1 MARGWRIQHKLLLG
15 VVLTVCVLGL
25 VLAGTLRGL
34 WSYYQTVNDVRAKLG
49 ELKSA
54 EQLRGALARLVSPGS
69 MTRLADAPDRL
80 LEPLS
85 QARARLREYTAELD
99 ELSNSSPDPRDLV
112 LERELAAA
120 LGKDL
125 QDLENALGTLLA
137 PRLQTPGE
145 PSGRDAYILAAQGIC
160 ERLDRDSRDLRD
172 KIHEDLDRHINV
184 SRRNYQVSLWIIV
197 PASTVGLL
205 LMTGLM
211 RAFYGWVFHPIRDL
225 REGVSRI
232 GEGTLDVRVKVESG
246 DEMEELASAFNA
258 MMARLQE
265 HSTGLER
272 QVAERSRQL
281 VRSER
286 LASVGF
292 LAAGVAHEINNPL
305 ASIAFCAEALESR
318 LRQSQSKGPGADDAE
333 IFQRY
338 LSMIQEEAF
347 RCKNIT
353 EKLLAFS
360 RGGEKARERT
370 DLGKL
375 IQSVLDS
382 AQHLPVSRG
391 KRMELDTRD
400 AAGLTA
406 WTNPE
411 EIKQVV
417 LNLVVN
423 GLESMDDG
431 GVLTIRLGSERGMA
445 RLVFEDTGCGMDQAT
460 LDNIFEPFFTR
471 NRTGSG
477 TGLGLT
483 ITHRIV
489 QQHGGEIE
497 ADSAGP
503 GRGSRFVVRLPRQA
517 LEGGPAQAG
526 ADNQNFKGP
535 RLAA

>member
-1 MARGWRIQHKLLLG
+1 
-15 VVLTVCVLGL
+15 
-25 VLAGTLRGL
+25 
-34 WSYYQTVNDVRAKLG
+34 
-49 ELKSA
+49 
-54 EQLRGALARLVSPGS
+54 
-69 MTRLADAPDRL
+69 
-80 LEPLS
+80 
-85 QARARLREYTAELD
+85 
-99 ELSNSSPDPRDLV
+99 
-112 LERELAAA
+112 
-120 LGKDL
+120 
-125 QDLENALGTLLA
+125 
-137 PRLQTPGE
+137 
-145 PSGRDAYILAAQGIC
+145 
-160 ERLDRDSRDLRD
+160 
-172 KIHEDLDRHINV
+172 
-184 SRRNYQVSLWIIV
+184 
-197 PASTVGLL
+197 
-205 LMTGLM
+205 
-211 RAFYGWVFHPIRDL
+211 
-225 REGVSRI
+225 
-232 GEGTLDVRVKVESG
+232 
-246 DEMEELASAFNA
+246 
-258 MMARLQE
+258 
-265 HSTGLER
+265 
-272 QVAERSRQL
+272 
-281 VRSER
+281 
-286 LASVGF
+286 
-292 LAAGVAHEINNPL
+292 
-305 ASIAFCAEALESR
+305 
-318 LRQSQSKGPGADDAE
+318 
-333 IFQRY
+333 
-338 LSMIQEEAF
+338 MIQEEAF

>member
-15 VVLTVCVLGL
+15 VVLTVCVLGF

-34 WSYYQTVNDVRAKLG
+34 WSYYQTVSDVRTKLG

-54 EQLRGALARLVSPGS
+54 EQLRGALSRLVSPGS
-69 MTRLADAPDRL
+69 LSRLADAPDRL
-80 LEPLS
+80 LEPLA
-85 QARARLREYTAELD
+85 QAKARLREYHTELD
-99 ELSNSSPDPRDLV
+99 ELAAAGRHAGELAF
-112 LERELAAA
+112 ERELAGA
-120 LGKDL
+120 LDKDL
-125 QDLENALGTLLA
+125 QALESALGTLLA

-145 PSGRDAYILAAQGIC
+145 PSGRDAYITAAQGVC

-172 KIHEDLDRHINV
+172 KIHEDLDRHITE

-197 PASTVGLL
+197 PASLVGLI
-205 LMTGLM
+205 LMIGLM
-211 RAFYGWVFHPIRDL
+211 RAFYGWIFNPIRDL

-232 GEGTLDVRVKVESG
+232 GENNLDVRLKVESG

-265 HSTGLER
+265 HSIGLER

-318 LRQSQSKGPGADDAE
+318 LRQRQGKGPAPEDSE
-333 IFQRY
+333 IFGRY
-338 LSMIQEEAF
+338 LAMIQEEAF

-370 DLGKL
+370 DLAKL

-391 KRMELDTRD
+391 KRMELETQS
-400 AAGLTA
+400 ASGLTA

-431 GVLTIRLGSERGMA
+431 GVITIRLGMDRGMA
-445 RLVFEDTGCGMDQAT
+445 TIAFEDTGCGMDTST
-460 LDNIFEPFFTR
+460 LENIFEPFFTR

-483 ITHRIV
+483 ISHRII

-497 ADSAGP
+497 ADSP
-503 GRGSRFVVRLPRQA
+503 GVGKGSRFVVRLPRQA
-517 LEGGPAQAG
+517 ADSGPGQPP
-526 ADNQNFKGP
+526 QNNHPFKGP